1 MIANAPR
8 LRSDLTVSEQRTA
21 GAPCVVI
28 KDPLTSEFFRFGETE
43 QFIAQQCDGETPLE
57 VIRQRT
63 EQKFGATLPAEN
75 LRAFI
80 RNLDSAGL
88 LEGDETESARA
99 GKRGRG
105 RRQGRLRGSLLY
117 LRVKVAD
124 PNRLFDRLMP
134 RVRGF
139 FTPGSLVVG
148 AAVILL
154 AVGTA
159 AANWSDIV
167 QDFSRLY
174 RFSAILPFLAVT
186 FLAASAHEFAHGL
199 TCKYFGGEVHEL
211 GFMLIYFQ
219 PAFYCNVSD
228 AWLFPEKSKRLWV
241 GFAGP
246 YFELLLWAL
255 AVLAWRLTEAD
266 TVVNY
271 VALIV
276 MAGSG
281 VKTLLN
287 LSPLLKL
294 DGYYML
300 SDYLDLPNLRRRSFR
315 YLGNRLKKLTGSTD
329 HPEEPSARERRL
341 YLTYGLL
348 AAVPSLALLGVAAV
362 KTSGFL
368 IEHDR
373 PIPLALFA
381 GFLAAK
387 TRRRVGRLLGGKGDE
402 ADSDDADLSDGSVPA
417 PPPPEPDGGGT
428 KPSRESRPKRKR
440 RIQALAL
447 AAATVAIVFLGHTEL
462 RVTGPFTILPVR
474 NADVRSEI
482 DGQIESI
489 DVAEGDEVRAGDVVA
504 RLSDRQTRVELQKTE
519 AQIQQARARLRMLEA
534 GTTPDS
540 IALARTA
547 VDRAQDQLKYA
558 RARLDRNKQLAD
570 SGVLTRT
577 ELEDT
582 QEAAA
587 VAERDLAEAR
597 HKLEVLQ
604 RGARPEEIAATR
616 AEISGLEGQR
626 RYLEGQLQRAVVRS
640 PAAGVVATPTRQLR
654 EMVGQVVQQGALIAK
669 VYDLDKLTV
678 EIPIPEKE
686 IADIHVGQEVAFKA
700 RAYPNRT
707 FHGTVTSIATT
718 AENGSSSLSG
728 SSEAPSG
735 AEGGGGSG
743 GAARTVLVTT
753 EVENQSRLLKPGMT
767 GQAKVSCG
775 RRSIVD
781 LMMRR
786 LARTVKVEFWSW
798 W

>member
-174 RFSAILPFLAVT
+174 RFSAILLFLAVT
-186 FLAASAHEFAHGL
+186 FLAASAHEFAH
-199 TCKYFGGEVHEL
+199 GEVHEL

-402 ADSDDADLSDGSVPA
+402 ADSDDADLSDGSVPT
-417 PPPPEPDGGGT
+417 PPPPKPDGGGT

-640 PAAGVVATPTRQLR
+640 PAAGVVATPTRQLH
-654 EMVGQVVQQGALIAK
+654 EMVGQVVQQGALI
-669 VYDLDKLTV
+669 
-678 EIPIPEKE
+678 
-686 IADIHVGQEVAFKA
+686 
-700 RAYPNRT
+700 
-707 FHGTVTSIATT
+707 
-718 AENGSSSLSG
+718 
-728 SSEAPSG
+728 SEAPSG